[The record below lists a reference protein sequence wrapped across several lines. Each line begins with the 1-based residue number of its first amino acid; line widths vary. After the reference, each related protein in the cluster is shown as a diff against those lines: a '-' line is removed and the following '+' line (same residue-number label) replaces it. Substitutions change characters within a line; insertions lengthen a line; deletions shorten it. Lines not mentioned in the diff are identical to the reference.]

1 MDTDYATAEVGGGK
15 VEKEARH
22 RRGLDAADVG
32 GGGVD
37 PVAHYYLCWCYRP
50 FVGAHGEEED

>member
-1 MDTDYATAEVGGGK
+1 MDTDNATTVVGGGK

-22 RRGLDAADVG
+22 RHGLGAAG

-37 PVAHYYLCWCYRP
+37 PVAHYYLCWCYRA
-50 FVGAHGEEED
+50 FVGAHGERK